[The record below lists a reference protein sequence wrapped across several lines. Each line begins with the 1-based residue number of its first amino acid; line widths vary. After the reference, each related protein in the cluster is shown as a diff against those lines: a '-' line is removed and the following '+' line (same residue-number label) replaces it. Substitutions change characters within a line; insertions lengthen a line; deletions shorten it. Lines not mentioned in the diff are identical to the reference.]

1 MDPARTWAN
10 QQLFIIDT
18 NRRIYV
24 ISFKSVSDLSKLHPD
39 NPAYPIIKDLSE
51 RLLTAET
58 MERPYDPEAD
68 GYIVGQIDPEDIG
81 RPLTEIWGDDAYSLI
96 DVPWEGVTRQDGF
109 YIAIFLANND
119 FGLVF
124 VIPDEDWLPDEL
136 VEVLEDNLVPLAA
149 NPAP

>member
-1 MDPARTWAN
+1 MI
-10 QQLFIIDT
+10 Q
-18 NRRIYV
+18 
-24 ISFKSVSDLSKLHPD
+24 FKSISDLSKLSSD
-39 NPAYPIIKDLSE
+39 DPAQPVVEDLAKK
-51 RLLTAET
+51 LLVTTES
-58 MERPYDPEAD
+58 MDRPFDSNAD
-68 GYIVGQIDPEDIG
+68 GWICLLLEHDLD

-136 VEVLEDNLVPLAA
+136 RNVLEDNLVPSPENSTL
-149 NPAP
+149 

>member
-1 MDPARTWAN
+1 MIT
-10 QQLFIIDT
+10 
-18 NRRIYV
+18 
-24 ISFKSVSDLSKLHPD
+24 FKLPDDLSRLSPD

-51 RLLTAET
+51 RLLTTAET

-68 GYIVGQIDPEDIG
+68 GYLVHIEEGDID
-81 RPLTEIWGDDAYSLI
+81 RPLTEIWGDDAYRLI

-124 VIPDEDWLPDEL
+124 LIPDEDWVPAEL
-136 VEVLEDNLVPLAA
+136 RNVLEDNLIPTPE
-149 NPAP
+149 NSTN

>member
-1 MDPARTWAN
+1 MIT
-10 QQLFIIDT
+10 
-18 NRRIYV
+18 
-24 ISFKSVSDLSKLHPD
+24 FKTPDDLSKLS
-39 NPAYPIIKDLSE
+39 PADPAHPIIKDLSGK
-51 RLLTAET
+51 LLTAEI

-68 GYIVGQIDPEDIG
+68 GYLVLIEEGNIN

-149 NPAP
+149 DSAP